1 MNSFRKNRNFQNF
14 NIFVKSCQLTKT
26 QIYQVF
32 TKNNFSTT
40 RANMYLPFTF
50 NLGPYGAPW
59 GPKGEQKYLKI
70 RFLRKELIF
79 NLFQKSEMLL
89 KPKYLDFGAMRNL
102 GLLA

>member
-1 MNSFRKNRNFQNF
+1 MRDDERE
-14 NIFVKSCQLTKT
+14 VQL
-26 QIYQVF
+26 F
-32 TKNNFSTT
+32 FS
-40 RANMYLPFTF
+40 
-50 NLGPYGAPW
+50 LGPTPTPIPIPWGPW
-59 GPKGEQKYLKI
+59 GPKGEQKYPQN

>member
-1 MNSFRKNRNFQNF
+1 MLDMGRFHTRPH
-14 NIFVKSCQLTKT
+14 KT
-26 QIYQVF
+26 CIENPP
-32 TKNNFSTT
+32 TWSACE
-40 RANMYLPFTF
+40 RGF

-59 GPKGEQKYLKI
+59 GPKGEQKYPQN